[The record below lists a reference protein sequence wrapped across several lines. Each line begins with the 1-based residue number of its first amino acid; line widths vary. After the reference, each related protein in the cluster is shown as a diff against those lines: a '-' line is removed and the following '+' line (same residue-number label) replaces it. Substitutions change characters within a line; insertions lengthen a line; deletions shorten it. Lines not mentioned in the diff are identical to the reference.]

1 MPDLRRRPALSA
13 LITGTST
20 FLALLLV
27 AGVTALIGIRSHVTS
42 ASEDLTRVANAAGDL
57 PERVLPTDV
66 QAFMAAIPA
75 PTILTGRFG
84 QEVARTGPATGV
96 WDRGALDWVGS
107 LATRGADVRALDS
120 TVEVK
125 RQLANGRSLTVRQ
138 SLGRGATTVSGA
150 TALVAAAL
158 SLLIA
163 LAAGLVAYVRRRKRV
178 QMIGR
183 VVTAAETVAAGR
195 PLDGEYG
202 EVTGELARLGGALA
216 GASERLT
223 HLSDVADRQV
233 SMLSTAIEP
242 LPIPVTGR
250 GPSGGRL
257 RNVAMER
264 LLEELPHQDRAQ
276 LDEAVKEGLDATG
289 PSGSRVTFRDGRIME
304 VDGWSVPGGRIVSVA
319 ERTEQDRLAQLR
331 HQIEGSAIRQLR
343 APVDEIKARGAEL
356 YKQLPA
362 SGASTLRALFAATD
376 RLDRVVRM
384 LLRGTD
390 HDPALRP
397 PRRETFGVAGLLW
410 GLVHDWDAAL
420 RQRALRVELDIAPD
434 LPDVRTD
441 PALVEEILTEL
452 VDNAAKYT
460 PRGGTVSLAV
470 RATERVVSIEVSDT
484 GTGFSDEDVPH
495 ATQRFFRGRHS
506 ESIPGAG
513 LGLGVASAL
522 AQRLGGAL
530 VVEPGPGGKVRLELQ
545 AVSAAQPVA
554 ATTA

>member
-1 MPDLRRRPALSA
+1 MSA
-13 LITGTST
+13 LLTGVAT
-20 FLALLLV
+20 LVALLVV
-27 AGVTALIGIRSHVTS
+27 AAVTALIGIRSNVTS
-42 ASEDLTRVANAAGDL
+42 TSDRLTGVAATAGDL
-57 PERVLPTDV
+57 PERVLPVDV
-66 QAFMAAIPA
+66 QTFMATIPVPA
-75 PTILTGRFG
+75 TLVGRFG
-84 QEVARTGPATGV
+84 QDVARTGPPAGL
-96 WDRGALDWVGS
+96 WDRGPIPWVGS
-107 LATRGADVRALDS
+107 LATKGASVTALDGA
-120 TVEVK
+120 VEVQ
-125 RQLANGRSLTVRQ
+125 RPLANGRTLR
-138 SLGRGATTVSGA
+138 LRADIGHGATTVSGG
-150 TALVAAAL
+150 TALIAGAL
-158 SLLIA
+158 SLAIA
-163 LAAGLVAYVRRRKRV
+163 VAAGLLAYVRRRKRARMV
-178 QMIGR
+178 AR

-202 EVTGELARLGGALA
+202 EVTGELSRLGGALA
-216 GASERLT
+216 AASERLS
-223 HLSDVADRQV
+223 HLSDVADRQL

-242 LPIPVTGR
+242 LPVPVVGR

-264 LLEELPHQDRAQ
+264 LLESLPHQDRAQ
-276 LDEAVKEGLDATG
+276 LDEAVKDGLDASG
-289 PSGSRVTFRDGRIME
+289 PVGRRVTFRDGRIME

-397 PRRETFGVAGLLW
+397 PRRETFGIAGLLW

-420 RQRALRVELDIAPD
+420 RQRALRVELDIAPE

-470 RATERVVSIEVSDT
+470 RATDRVVSIEVSDT
-484 GTGFSDEDVPH
+484 GAGFSDEDVPH

-545 AVSAAQPVA
+545 AV
-554 ATTA
+554 TADALAIASS